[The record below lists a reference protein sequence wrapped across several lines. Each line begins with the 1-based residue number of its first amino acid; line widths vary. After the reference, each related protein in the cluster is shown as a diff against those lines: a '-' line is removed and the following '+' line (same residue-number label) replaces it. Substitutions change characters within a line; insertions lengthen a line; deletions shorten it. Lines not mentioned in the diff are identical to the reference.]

1 MGLYKGSL
9 KLQTF
14 GTSSFLDLLVIV
26 WHSSAVLRIPTI
38 STTSPLFLC
47 SNWLIEMKLKIF
59 CGTLKNFCFHF
70 ATFLKMK
77 FFCPKKLKIVLLE
90 RSILR
95 SNYCKSAQNFQL
107 SCQTD
112 FWQNG
117 PVRQTSYQT
126 DSTVCFTGK
135 LPLSLR
141 RAMRSSQFSSVLFGQ
156 GQIIFSLRTS

>member
-1 MGLYKGSL
+1 MSHLQIKRVMGLYKGSL

-14 GTSSFLDLLVIV
+14 GTSSFLDLIVIV

-70 ATFLKMK
+70 ATFLKIK

-90 RSILR
+90 RRILR

-107 SCQTD
+107 YRDFQKFLIAKYMKDNVTD
-112 FWQNG
+112 L
-117 PVRQTSYQT
+117 SSSSSLKIS
-126 DSTVCFTGK
+126 DI
-135 LPLSLR
+135 LPRVNS
-141 RAMRSSQFSSVLFGQ
+141 
-156 GQIIFSLRTS
+156 